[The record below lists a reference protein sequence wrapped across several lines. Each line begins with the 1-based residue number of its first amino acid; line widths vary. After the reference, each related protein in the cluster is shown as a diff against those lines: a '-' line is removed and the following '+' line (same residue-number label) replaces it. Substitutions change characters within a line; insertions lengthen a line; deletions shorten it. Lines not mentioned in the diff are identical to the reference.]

1 MTMMYIQC
9 ILILNLLLEIVNAIE
24 VVTLLNVEDLM
35 WVVRELPSWVWSTYL
50 FTNEY
55 KNIMIRTC
63 VNSVKKNKSL
73 KNFFLNNCISK
84 QIILT
89 SLSRI
94 INQVFQKI
102 DIYFIVYQYPTYAL
116 ACLQGCIFFLWFKH
130 DSIINTGIKFNIN
143 PQHQ

>member
-1 MTMMYIQC
+1 MPHLGELCNTCTCIWLLMLLLCVCRWGVLCFMVIKLSCRLEFMWTSLKTKPVKNDDDVY

-63 VNSVKKNKSL
+63 VNSVKNKQEFEKL
-73 KNFFLNNCISK
+73 LFK
-84 QIILT
+84 QLH
-89 SLSRI
+89 L
-94 INQVFQKI
+94 
-102 DIYFIVYQYPTYAL
+102 
-116 ACLQGCIFFLWFKH
+116 
-130 DSIINTGIKFNIN
+130 
-143 PQHQ
+143 